1 MQIFKSISTILDSVV
16 SIVTTTATVTND
28 LVQVN
33 GRTAVNISTMG
44 LTSSYEALDESQQE
58 SKLTVER
65 IGELNKLTAAMLN
78 A

>member
-1 MQIFKSISTILDSVV
+1 MQIFKSISAILDATVSVV
-16 SIVTTTATVTND
+16 TTVATTTND